1 MHLYCLTKCGG
12 EIDHQEVPIFIRSAT
27 SSATSFTWTESPSA
41 LEASLNMVMQNG
53 QPTASVFAPVSL
65 ASLKRASL
73 TRIVPFSSSFHICA
87 PPAPQ
92 QKDFAELRG
101 ISIVTTPVEFK
112 ASRGASKIL
121 LCRPK

>member
-1 MHLYCLTKCGG
+1 MLLSGASKSGT
-12 EIDHQEVPIFIRSAT
+12 EVNHVDTPVLIRSAT
-27 SSATSFTWTESPSA
+27 SSATSFTLTEPPSA
-41 LEASLNMVMQNG
+41 LEASLSIVIQNG
-53 QPTASVFAPVSL
+53 QPTARVFAPVSL

-92 QKDFAELRG
+92 QKDLDALRG
-101 ISIVTTPVEFK
+101 ISMIVTPAELS

-121 LCRPK
+121 LCRPR